1 MKLKVNGINEMIRNN
16 ENKEIFIF
24 VILRVQ
30 MSIGNFKKLIQVE
43 QE

>member
-1 MKLKVNGINEMIRNN
+1 MKVKVNGINRMIRNN
-16 ENKEIFIF
+16 KNKEIFIF

-30 MSIGNFKKLIQVE
+30 MSNINFKKLIQVE

>member
-1 MKLKVNGINEMIRNN
+1 MKLKVNGINEMIRNY

-24 VILRVQ
+24 VILRNKI
-30 MSIGNFKKLIQVE
+30 SIRNFKKLIQVE